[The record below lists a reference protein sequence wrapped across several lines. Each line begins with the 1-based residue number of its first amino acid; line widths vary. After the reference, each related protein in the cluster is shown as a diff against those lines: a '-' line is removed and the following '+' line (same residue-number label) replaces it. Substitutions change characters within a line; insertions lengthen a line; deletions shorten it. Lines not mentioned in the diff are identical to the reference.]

1 MATNATEVMA
11 ERRLAE
17 DMFRLQHAKTT
28 GNGASEP
35 TEELVLAPLVDRIA
49 YTIASGLV
57 VAMKEL
63 ENHIANETRKVG
75 DSVGRRLDSL
85 QASFDDLSAA
95 VTEQKAIN
103 AAVQQR
109 HDELAAA
116 AEALK
121 EADARQVAEVS

>member
-35 TEELVLAPLVDRIA
+35 TEELALAPLVDRIA

-85 QASFDDLSAA
+85 QSSLTAG
-95 VTEQKAIN
+95 
-103 AAVQQR
+103 
-109 HDELAAA
+109 LATLRSEA
-116 AEALK
+116 AETT
-121 EADARQVAEVS
+121 S